1 MNYLLDT
8 VTLVRHFTEQGQIGK
23 QAALILDSI
32 EKNTTDK
39 FSISVVSL
47 MEVMYLAEKKRITI
61 DLQQTLKL
69 INASNRYNIVNLT
82 PEILITAETIDFYEL
97 HDRLI
102 LATAKWLDI
111 PIISSDSLFPQVSG
125 ITVIWD

>member
-8 VTLVRHFTEQGQIGK
+8 VTLVRHFTEQGKIGK
-23 QAALILDSI
+23 QAASILDGI

-47 MEVMYLAEKKRITI
+47 MEVMYLAEKKRISI
-61 DLQQTLKL
+61 DLQQTLNL
-69 INASNRYNIVNLT
+69 INTSNRYNIVNLT
-82 PEILITAETIDFYEL
+82 AEILITAETIDFYEL

-102 LATAKWLDI
+102 LATAKWMDI
-111 PIISSDSLFPQVSG
+111 PVISSDSLFPQVSG